1 MHSIY
6 RRNED
11 HRFWLSIAGL
21 FLFLYLFYVLS
32 PATSLDVGG
41 DAAGYLL
48 HARNL
53 AEGQAYA
60 DTGYVR
66 NPHYYFAPEVYP
78 PGLPLI
84 LAPVIAAFGLNALAM
99 KMVMSLLLV
108 GLLGAVVL
116 LVRGALP
123 RTYLVGLMLLLGL
136 HPYFW
141 DFRQIALSD
150 IPFAIFTF
158 LSLAAYSRAASAQG
172 RTGVGWGVVA
182 GALAGY
188 AMATRLIGGVI
199 FPCFL
204 IYDLLR
210 FRRPTKAFLGASLIP
225 VGGLVA
231 AVMVGPSTG
240 APVGETLSEY
250 AFLFWNDLVPRLGQ
264 LPDHLP
270 DRLFTMAYGTYKVL
284 RIDAVATEG
293 VGELLYQ
300 GLFAAASLFALLGFG
315 VRTIRRPGMPEIF
328 SVVYGLALLPWSFIE
343 LRYLIPLIA
352 LLLFYVLAGA
362 RLVRRHLPVRHSG
375 IYLVALLIIGVGYG
389 SHYAQQWLRPSP
401 EAPSSMTS
409 PAAHAFYDHLRTAT
423 PDSTF
428 LTGVFPRALTLFGHR
443 RATMIHT
450 APDAQ
455 LVRDLH
461 RLGVSHIVV
470 GPTFKRDDPNSAVY
484 RLLGVT
490 MRHPGWFERVFW
502 NREFVLYRIR
512 PSALPA
518 RSEDS

>member
-1 MHSIY
+1 MHWIY
-6 RRNED
+6 RWNED
-11 HRFWLSIAGL
+11 HRFWLSMTGL
-21 FLFLYLFYVLS
+21 LLLLYLGYVLL
-32 PATSLDVGG
+32 PATSLNLGG

-53 AEGQAYA
+53 AEGQPYA

-78 PGLPLI
+78 PGLPLL
-84 LAPVIAAFGLNALAM
+84 LAPVIAGFGLNALAI
-99 KMVMSLLLV
+99 KMVMSLFLV

-116 LVRGALP
+116 LLRGVLP
-123 RTYLVGLMLLLGL
+123 PLYLAGLVLLLGL

-141 DFRQIALSD
+141 DFRQITLSD
-150 IPFAIFTF
+150 IPFATFTI
-158 LSLAAYSRAASAQG
+158 LSLAVYSRATSAQG
-172 RTGVGWGVVA
+172 RSRIGWGGLA
-182 GALAGY
+182 GVLAGY
-188 AMATRLIGGVI
+188 ATATRLIGGVI

-210 FRRPTKAFLGASLIP
+210 FHRPTKAFLGASLIP
-225 VGGLVA
+225 MGGLVA

-264 LPDHLP
+264 LPHHLP
-270 DRLFTMAYGTYKVL
+270 ERLFTMAYGTYKVL

-293 VGELLYQ
+293 VGEFLYQ
-300 GLFAAASLFALLGFG
+300 GLFVAASFLALLGFS
-315 VRTIRRPGMPEIF
+315 VRTVRHRGMPEIF
-328 SVVYGLALLPWSFIE
+328 SVVYGLALVPWSFIE

-352 LLLFYVLAGA
+352 LFFFYVLVGV
-362 RLVRRHLPVRHSG
+362 RLVRQHLPVRHPG
-375 IYLVALLIIGVGYG
+375 ILFVALLIIGVGYG
-389 SHYAQQWLRPSP
+389 SHYVQHGLRSP
-401 EAPSSMTS
+401 PETPSSMTS
-409 PAAHAFYDHLRTAT
+409 PAAHDFYDYLRTAS

-428 LTGVFPRALTLFGHR
+428 LTGVFPRTLTLFTDR
-443 RATMIHT
+443 RATMIHA
-450 APDAQ
+450 APDTQ

-461 RLGVSHIVV
+461 RLGVTHVVV
-470 GPTFKRDDPNSAVY
+470 GPAFKRDDPNSAVY